1 MNRVL
6 LGVRI
11 ASSRLLGSR
20 IPFFVQLVPT
30 SRCNLNCRY
39 CFGEFHEREGE
50 HFSLE
55 KIGRVI
61 DGLAQ
66 LGTRFILLTGGE
78 PMMHPEISEII
89 RKISDHRIEI
99 ILGTNG
105 LQVAER
111 IEELSPVKTFS
122 ISLDGPREHHD
133 YYRGAGSYDT
143 AMKAIQAARN
153 RGKGVQIQFTM
164 TKDLVKSFEY
174 IRSVAGELGC
184 FIGINILRP
193 QRQAEGGMKNP
204 DESTEQE
211 IDLFLDYLI
220 ETRPPELPYPR
231 SLLKRLKSWPYDYGR
246 DVIIRQEDLRGYDAI
261 RCSAGRFMIAID
273 NRGNI
278 YPCAKWFYT
287 RPLEN
292 CGDGDIARAWRDL
305 PAVQCAACLD
315 PGFNLLN
322 DTLRFNPASLLGLLR
337 NFTREKKGR
346 NNQEGHEEETKQM
359 PE

>member
-1 MNRVL
+1 MNRFL
-6 LGVRI
+6 LGGRI
-11 ASSRLLGSR
+11 ASARLLGNR

-39 CFGEFHEREGE
+39 CFGEFHERDGD
-50 HFSLE
+50 HFPLE
-55 KIGRVI
+55 QIGRVI
-61 DGLAQ
+61 DGLAE

-78 PMMHPEISEII
+78 PMMHPGIGEIVRRIAG
-89 RKISDHRIEI
+89 HRIEI

-122 ISLDGPREHHD
+122 VSLDGPREHHD
-133 YYRGAGSYDT
+133 YYRGAGSYET
-143 AMKAIQAARN
+143 AIEAIRAARG
-153 RGKGVQIQFTM
+153 RGKGVQLQFTM
-164 TKDLVKSFEY
+164 TKQLVESFDY
-174 IRSVAGELGC
+174 VRSVAKELGC

-193 QRQAEGGMKNP
+193 QRQAEGGVKNP
-204 DESTEQE
+204 DEATEEE

-231 SLLKRLKSWPYDYGR
+231 SLLERLKSWPYDYGR
-246 DVIIRQEDLRGYDAI
+246 DVITKKSDLRGYDAI
-261 RCSAGRFMIAID
+261 PCSAGRFMIAID

-292 CGDGDIARAWRDL
+292 CADGDIRRAWREL
-305 PAVQCAACLD
+305 PDIRCAACLD

-337 NFTREKKGR
+337 NFAKK
-346 NNQEGHEEETKQM
+346 KK
-359 PE
+359 